1 VNPERSGWL
10 VPAWKKNSAPGVRP
24 APVGAYKGN
33 PDSAFWC
40 FDEETAQGV
49 MAYESAYR
57 NLKPQTLGYM
67 QQGRVVPQQE
77 THQQVDLRFLPEQDG
92 RSFTL
97 HARYLDTVPGGSHFP
112 ASWTGLPV
120 GAPVG
125 HSPGAGAIRIERVSG
140 PLAKTGPGRFQ
151 VRFIRGMDTTRKNYE
166 LWFIAEAP
174 GDEVYK
180 PAILQAEMLIPAR
193 NEKGRPQHIDFPAIP
208 DQAPGASAVRLQA
221 RSDAGLPVQ
230 YYVRQG
236 PARVEGNT
244 LVFTPLPVRCR
255 LPVAVTV
262 VACQYGT
269 ASGAGVRTAVPVSR
283 TFFIGAARPVSLKN

>member
-1 VNPERSGWL
+1 MP
-10 VPAWKKNSAPGVRP
+10 
-24 APVGAYKGN
+24 
-33 PDSAFWC
+33 
-40 FDEETAQGV
+40 
-49 MAYESAYR
+49 YESAYR
-57 NLKPQTLGYM
+57 NLRPQTFGYL
-67 QQGRVVPQQE
+67 QQGRIVPQHE
-77 THQQVDLRFLPEQDG
+77 THQQVDLRFLPEPDG

-97 HARYLDTVPGGSHFP
+97 AACYLDTVPGGSHFP
-112 ASWTGLPV
+112 ASWTGFPV

-125 HSPGAGAIRIERVSG
+125 HSLGWGAIRIARVSG

-151 VRFIRGMDTTRKNYE
+151 VSFTRGMDTTRKNYE

-174 GDEVYK
+174 GDEAYK

-221 RSDAGLPVQ
+221 RSDAGLPVH
-230 YYVRQG
+230 YYVREG
-236 PARVEGNT
+236 PARVVGNM

-255 LPVAVTV
+255 LPVEVTV

-269 ASGAGVRTAVPVSR
+269 ASGAGIRTAVPVSR
-283 TFFIGAARPVSLKN
+283 TFFVRAARPVSFKN